1 MGIPK
6 HSSLP
11 SFLFLEL
18 LCKVVIWIALVSSM
32 LGLTSA
38 RHATTVIRVVADTWW
53 ILAIH
58 VIPVLGF
65 REGG

>member
-11 SFLFLEL
+11 SFIFLEL

-38 RHATTVIRVVADTWW
+38 RHATTVVRVVADRWW
-53 ILAIH
+53 VLVSH
-58 VIPVLGF
+58 VIQVLGF